1 MKKVAILAVERAT
14 SFSIM
19 GSLDMLIKVNEIG
32 RKNPEATLLF
42 DPRLVSVQDRLVK
55 SSSGHPFYCDKT
67 IRDPEK
73 YDLILIPSCDGDIIE
88 IVANNTTLISWL
100 QEQHQKEVHIAS
112 MCTGAFILAKTGLLE
127 GKAATTHW
135 AYMDLFHQLHP
146 DVSLKVMEN
155 IVDNGT
161 LICGG
166 GGTSFIQLIMYLIEK
181 YYGHELAVLCSKI
194 MLADMDKM
202 PQSSYSIFTGY
213 KQHQDGSILKVQE
226 YIEASYRESISIAA
240 MADHAAL
247 SERTLNRRF
256 KAVTGITPIDY
267 IQKVRVEAAK
277 KLLEESNRTVSAIM
291 EAVGYND
298 LGNFRSV
305 FQKQTGTTM
314 KEYRKKFQRLIRP

>member
-1 MKKVAILAVERAT
+1 MKKVAILAVEGAT

-32 RKNPEATLLF
+32 RKNPDAALLF
-42 DPRLVSVQDRLVK
+42 EPKLVGTHDRLVK

-67 IRDPEK
+67 ICDPEQ
-73 YDLILIPSCDGDIIE
+73 YDLVLIPSCDGNITE
-88 IVANNTTLISWL
+88 IVANNTALISWL
-100 QEQHQKEVHIAS
+100 QEQHQKGVHIAS

-135 AYMDLFHQLHP
+135 AYTDLFQRRYP
-146 DVSLKVMEN
+146 DVSLKISEN
-155 IVDNGT
+155 VVDNGS

-166 GGTSFIQLIMYLIEK
+166 DGTSFIQLIIYLIEK
-181 YYGHELAVLCSKI
+181 YYGHELAILCSKI
-194 MLADMDKM
+194 MLADIDKM

-213 KQHQDGSILKVQE
+213 KQHEDDSILKVQE
-226 YIEASYRESISIAA
+226 YIEANYWESVGIAA
-240 MADHAAL
+240 MADYAAL

-277 KLLEESNRTVSAIM
+277 KLLEESNRTVSAIWKR
-291 EAVGYND
+291 
-298 LGNFRSV
+298 LG
-305 FQKQTGTTM
+305 TM
-314 KEYRKKFQRLIRP
+314 TWEISGMYFKNTLESL